1 MICEMG
7 MSMSYLE
14 MNNITMRFPGVIA
27 LDHVNFQ
34 LELGEVH
41 VLLGE
46 NGAGKSTLIKI
57 LSGINKPS
65 EGFLIIDGKKYDYLT
80 PEESKKNKIAVIYQ
94 ELSVVDNLSIA
105 ENLFVG
111 KIPYITKCGIKVVDK
126 KKMYSEAEK
135 YMKEIGLKR
144 SPGTLVQ
151 DISISEKQQ
160 VEIAKALCA
169 DAKIVIM
176 DEPTSSLSIDET
188 NYLFKIIRR
197 LKEKNIAII
206 YISHKLQEL
215 KEIGDR
221 VTVLKDGKYV
231 KTLPLKDLETK
242 DLVPLMVG
250 RDVKNEYLNQKIS
263 VEEQEEILFSAKN
276 ITRADGTC
284 KNISFDVHKGEIL
297 GFAGLIGA
305 GRSECMEGI
314 FGAKPLKSGEIFY
327 KGEKLKIKDP
337 YCALKQGIA
346 MVTENRRETGFFPNF
361 PIWKEVAV
369 STSLKRSSLGG
380 VTGLTRVNE
389 ERNLSKKYNK
399 MLNTKCTGVDQMTV
413 NLSGGNQQ
421 KVIISKWLAIDSN
434 VFIFDE
440 PTKGIDVGAKS
451 EIYEIMRSMCD
462 EGKAIIMVSSDMP
475 ELLSVCDR
483 IIIFR
488 DGEISGTLDNK
499 SATEEK
505 IMLAAVHVD

>member
-1 MICEMG
+1 
-7 MSMSYLE
+7 MSYLE
-14 MNNITMRFPGVIA
+14 MNNITMRFPGVTA
-27 LDHVNFQ
+27 LDHVTFQ

-65 EGFLIIDGKKYDYLT
+65 EGNLTINGKKYDYLT

-111 KIPYITKCGIKVVDK
+111 KIPYITKCGIRVVDK
-126 KKMYSEAEK
+126 KKMYREAEK

-144 SPGTLVQ
+144 SPSTLVQ

-160 VEIAKALCA
+160 VEIAKALCS

-188 NYLFKIIRR
+188 NYLFKIIRS
-197 LKEKNIAII
+197 LKEKNIAIV

-231 KTLPLKDLETK
+231 KTLPLQELETK

-250 RDVKNEYLNQKIS
+250 RNVKNEYLNQTIS
-263 VEEQEEILFSAKN
+263 KEEQKEILFTAKN
-276 ITRADGTC
+276 ITRLDGTC
-284 KNISFDVHKGEIL
+284 KNISFDVHRGEIL

-327 KGEKLKIKDP
+327 KGKKLEIKDP

-361 PIWKEVAV
+361 PIWKEVSV
-369 STSLKRSSLGG
+369 STSLKRSTCGG
-380 VTGLTRVNE
+380 LTGLAKVKE
-389 ERNLSKKYNK
+389 ERTLAEKYNK
-399 MLNTKCTGVDQMTV
+399 MLNTKCTSVDQMTV

-421 KVIISKWLAIDSN
+421 KVIISKWLAINSN
-434 VFIFDE
+434 IFIFDE

-451 EIYEIMRSMCD
+451 EIYEIMRKMCD
-462 EGKAIIMVSSDMP
+462 EGKVIIMVSSDMP

-483 IIIFR
+483 IVVFR
-488 DGEISGTLDNK
+488 DGEISGILDNE

>member
-1 MICEMG
+1 MP
-7 MSMSYLE
+7 YLE
-14 MNNITMRFPGVIA
+14 MNNITMRFPGVVA
-27 LDHVNFQ
+27 LDHVSFQ

-57 LSGINKPS
+57 LSGINRPS
-65 EGFLIIDGKKYDYLT
+65 EGNLVIDGKKYDYLT
-80 PEESKKNKIAVIYQ
+80 PEESLRNRIAVIYQ

-111 KIPYITKCGIKVVDK
+111 KIPYTTKCGIKVVDR
-126 KKMYSEAEK
+126 KKMYKEAEK
-135 YMKEIGLKR
+135 YMKEIGLKC
-144 SPGTLVQ
+144 SPTTLVQ

-169 DAKIVIM
+169 QAKIVVM
-176 DEPTSSLSIDET
+176 DEPTSSLSIEET
-188 NYLFKIIRR
+188 ERLFTIIRK
-197 LKEKNIAII
+197 LKEMNIAII

-215 KEIGDR
+215 KQIGDR

-231 KTLPLKDLETK
+231 KTLPLKDLETN
-242 DLVPLMVG
+242 DLIPLMVG
-250 RDVKNEYLNQKIS
+250 RKVKNEYLNVHVS
-263 VEEQEEILFSAKN
+263 SEEQKEILFSARN
-276 ITRADGTC
+276 ITRADGSC
-284 KNISFDVHKGEIL
+284 RNISFDVHRGEIL

-314 FGAKPLKSGEIFY
+314 FGAKPLRSGEIFY
-327 KGEKLKIKDP
+327 KGQRLKIKDP

-361 PIWKEVAV
+361 PIWKEAAV
-369 STSLKRSSLGG
+369 STSLKRSFGG
-380 VTGLTRVNE
+380 GLSGLVQTKT
-389 ERNLSKKYNK
+389 ERKISQKINT
-399 MLNTKCTGVDQMTV
+399 MLNTKCTGIDQMTV

-421 KVIISKWLAIDSN
+421 KVIISKWLAIDSD

-451 EIYEIMRSMCD
+451 EIYEIIRKMCD
-462 EGKAIIMVSSDMP
+462 EGKAIIMISSDMP

-483 IIIFR
+483 IIVFR
-488 DGEISGTLDNK
+488 EGEISGEMDNA